1 MNGTL
6 FSSDFVVDAEG
17 NERLLEI
24 NTDTGFTQDFIN
36 NNLSFTDLFSVF
48 SSNNITE
55 VVVIHKEFQRE
66 FVNKLKTDLEAFDNT
81 ITFTVQKE
89 NSESIY
95 PTAVADAAN
104 KFILR
109 LAYNENAL
117 LDSTYAKNNYNLLKL
132 FYDNSN
138 QASVSEF
145 YYSGSDGIV
154 NTIQAS
160 ANSSSLPDYV
170 TKPIQV
176 WNSTNTF
183 YKQNFDTL
191 TGSLDS
197 NDFIQKYHH
206 NTSEE
211 ENNSI
216 TSYRVFS
223 IAYGSNIDVVFLGMY
238 KQIAILDIPD
248 SLTTKN
254 NGALDTKHYYE
265 FASNYPKFDGEGGI
279 TSTAAVY
286 LPSGSQIISNL
297 SVGDE
302 ISSFHVEGSPDAD
315 SDAILTDWKHAGTEL
330 PSGSFQTSSLV
341 EAVNNLNAKNN
352 ILAKLVM
359 TNDDVVYASPN
370 TLFLTHVTESNEL
383 TYKGAS
389 HIYPGYSLMKN
400 DGARIEVSQSLL
412 EVYDSPQ
419 QLYNLDIESRDVYII
434 SSSGVLVHN
443 CFTAGTSITLADGSL
458 KSIENIK
465 DYDEVLC
472 WSHATEELI
481 PGKVET
487 VSKKLSDQVY
497 TIKHGNE
504 KTTVTAEHP
513 FYVVNKNEYVAAKNL
528 KEGDIFITDTGSETK
543 VKEVIIPEDD
553 KFIEVYNLGNVSP
566 VHNFFAD
573 GVLVHNFK
581 GLPPGGLCCFVE
593 GTEISL
599 ANEDIKNIED
609 IVIGDEVLSWNG
621 EELVVSKVIDIE
633 PTVVGDRD
641 LYTINGEGI
650 CNIEF
655 TPEHPFLTK
664 QGWKALKPDVEEFGI
679 LEPGDEINCCGEWK
693 AISSIDVIDSKPD
706 QRVFNFTV
714 KEYHNYV
721 ANGIIVHN
729 K

>member
-24 NTDTGFTQDFIN
+24 NTDTGFTLDFIN

-66 FVNKLKTDLEAFDNT
+66 FVNKLRTDLEAFDNS

-138 QASVSEF
+138 QGSVTEF

-154 NTIQAS
+154 NTVQAS

-197 NDFIQKYHH
+197 GDFIQKYHH

-223 IAYGSNIDVVFLGMY
+223 IAYGSNIDVLFLGMY

-248 SLTTKN
+248 SLTTGGD
-254 NGALDTKHYYE
+254 GALDTKHYYE
-265 FASNYPKFDGEGGI
+265 FASNYPKFDGQGGI
-279 TSTAAVY
+279 SSTAALF

-302 ISSFHVEGSPDAD
+302 ISSFYISGSPDAD
-315 SDAILTDWKHAGTEL
+315 SDAILTDWKHPGNEL
-330 PSGSFQTSSLV
+330 PSGSYQTSSLV
-341 EAVNNLNAKNN
+341 EAVNSLNAKNN
-352 ILAKLVM
+352 LVAKLVM
-359 TNDDVVYASPN
+359 SNDDVIYSSPN

-400 DGARIEVSQSLL
+400 DGNGIEVSQSLL
-412 EVYDSPQ
+412 EVYDTPQ
-419 QLYNLDIESRDVYII
+419 QLYNLDIETNDVYIV

-443 CFTAGTSITLADGSL
+443 CFTAGTSITLANGSL

-465 DYDEVLC
+465 DYEEVLC

-487 VSKKLSDQVY
+487 VSKKLSDRVY

-504 KTTVTAEHP
+504 ETLVTAEHP
-513 FYVVNKNEYVAAKNL
+513 FYVVNKNDYVATKNL

-543 VKEVIIPEDD
+543 VKEIIPPEDN
-553 KFIEVYNLGNVSP
+553 KFTEVYTLSNVSP
-566 VHNFFAD
+566 SHNFFAD
-573 GVLVHNFK
+573 GVLVHNAK
-581 GLPPGGLCCFVE
+581 GLPPGGGCCFVA
-593 GTEISL
+593 GTEILL
-599 ANEDIKNIED
+599 ANGDTKNIED
-609 IVIGDEVLSWNG
+609 IVVGDEVIGWNG
-621 EELVVSKVIDIE
+621 EEKINSVVKELKPTILGSRKLYSINDIN
-633 PTVVGDRD
+633 
-641 LYTINGEGI
+641 LQ
-650 CNIEF
+650 F
-655 TPEHPFLTK
+655 TDEHPFLTK
-664 QGWKALKPDVEEFGI
+664 DGWKALKPEEGTDYKV
-679 LEPGDEINCCGEWK
+679 LSEGDEVNHNDEWVK
-693 AISSIDVIDSKPD
+693 IESITEFNGQGYD
-706 QRVFNFTV
+706 QPVYNFTV
-714 KEYHNYV
+714 GETNSYI

>member
-138 QASVSEF
+138 QGSVTEF

-197 NDFIQKYHH
+197 DDFIQKYHH

-211 ENNSI
+211 VNNSI

-359 TNDDVVYASPN
+359 RNDDVVYASPS

-581 GLPPGGLCCFVE
+581 GLPPCCFVA
-593 GTEISL
+593 GTEILL
-599 ANEDIKNIED
+599 ANGDTKNIED
-609 IVIGDEVLSWNG
+609 IVVGDEVIGWNG
-621 EELVVSKVIDIE
+621 EEKINSVVKELKPTILGSRKLYSINDIN
-633 PTVVGDRD
+633 
-641 LYTINGEGI
+641 LQ
-650 CNIEF
+650 F
-655 TPEHPFLTK
+655 TDEHPFLTK
-664 QGWKALKPDVEEFGI
+664 DGWKALKPEEGTDYKV
-679 LEPGDEINCCGEWK
+679 LSEGDEVNHNDEWVK
-693 AISSIDVIDSKPD
+693 IESITEFNGQGYD
-706 QRVFNFTV
+706 QPVYNFTV
-714 KEYHNYV
+714 GETNSYI

>member
-265 FASNYPKFDGEGGI
+265 FASNYPKFDGQGGI

-341 EAVNNLNAKNN
+341 EAVNNLDAKNN

-359 TNDDVVYASPN
+359 RNDDVVYASPN

-581 GLPPGGLCCFVE
+581 GLPPCCFVE

>member
-6 FSSDFVVDAEG
+6 FSSDFVIDANG

-24 NTDTGFTQDFIN
+24 NTDTGFTQDFID
-36 NNLSFTDLFSVF
+36 NNLSFTDFFSVL

-66 FVNKLKTDLEAFDNT
+66 FVKKLRTDLEAFDDT

-89 NSESIY
+89 NAESIY

-132 FYDNSN
+132 FYDNDNSG
-138 QASVSEF
+138 AVTEF

-154 NTIQAS
+154 NTVIAS

-170 TKPIQV
+170 TKPVEV
-176 WNSTNTF
+176 WNSANTF
-183 YKQNFDTL
+183 YKQDFNTL
-191 TGSLDS
+191 TGSIESD
-197 NDFIQKYHH
+197 DFIQKYHH

-211 ENNSI
+211 ENSSV

-223 IAYGSNIDVVFLGMY
+223 VAYGSNIDILHLGMY
-238 KQIAILDIPD
+238 KQIAILDIPN
-248 SLTTKN
+248 SLTTAA

-279 TSTAAVY
+279 PSTAAVF
-286 LPSGSQIISNL
+286 LPSGSQIVSNL

-315 SDAILTDWKHAGTEL
+315 SDAILTDWKHPGNEL

-341 EAVNNLNAKNN
+341 EAVNSLNAKNN

-359 TNDDVVYASPN
+359 SNDDIVYSSPS

-389 HIYPGYSLMKN
+389 HIYPGYSLVKN
-400 DGARIEVSQSLL
+400 DGSSIEVSQSIL
-412 EVYDSPQ
+412 EVYDSAQ
-419 QLYNLDIESRDVYII
+419 QIYNLNIETTDLYIV

-443 CFTAGTSITLADGSL
+443 CFAAGTTITMANGSL
-458 KSIENIK
+458 KAIEDLK
-465 DYDEVLC
+465 DYDDVLC
-472 WSHATEELI
+472 WSHASEELI
-481 PGKVET
+481 SGRVET

-497 TIKHGNE
+497 TIKHGRE
-504 KTTVTAEHP
+504 KTLVTAEHP
-513 FYVVNKNEYVAAKNL
+513 FYVVNKSEYVAAKNL
-528 KEGDIFITDTGSETK
+528 LVDDIFISDVGSEVK
-543 VKEVIIPEDD
+543 VKEIIPPEKDE
-553 KFIEVYNLGNVSP
+553 FIEVYNLGNVSP

-581 GLPPGGLCCFVE
+581 FPPGGLCCFVE